1 MSLSVVRHLAQGRP
15 DHGFPGSRDV
25 YARITAEIVAAIEA
39 GADDYSMPWH
49 HDGAATARPI
59 NVASGKRYRGVN
71 VLALWVAAHSPGYP
85 TGLWGTYRQW
95 RELGAQ
101 VRKGERSTT
110 VVFWKQIG
118 SAYSEDK
125 QDDAVDER
133 PRFLARGYPV
143 FNQAQVDGYVAE
155 PARQLPEAERIA
167 CAEAFYANLGIATLH
182 GGDEAFYRPSTD
194 TVHMP
199 PFGTFKEG
207 AAYYS
212 VLYHEGVHATA
223 APHRLDRDLSSRFGS
238 EAYAMEEVV
247 ADSGSCMLLADL
259 GIAARPRP
267 DHAAYIASWLKV
279 LRTTHR
285 RSSPRP
291 ARPRRPPIGCTPSNR
306 KPRSLRP
313 PDDGGDGG
321 VLLPSRLRR
330 LARGQPLLGRA
341 RPVQKGEVLARE
353 RPLLPYMPSG
363 VFAELRDERLEI
375 ATLAAR
381 SLPRPGA
388 AAAAAIS
395 SRMSRWVV

>member
-1 MSLSVVRHLAQGRP
+1 MASQDRAE
-15 DHGFPGSRDV
+15 V

-39 GADDYSMPWH
+39 GTDDYHMPWH

-71 VLALWVAAHSPGYP
+71 VLALWVAAHSAGYP

-95 RELGAQ
+95 HELSAQ

-167 CAEAFYANLGIATLH
+167 YAEAFYANLRITTVH
-182 GGDEAFYRPSTD
+182 GGDEAFFRPSTD

-199 PFGTFKEG
+199 PFGAFKDA

-212 VLYHEGVHATA
+212 VLYHEGIYATA
-223 APHRLDRDLSSRFGS
+223 APHRLDRDLSGRFGS
-238 EAYAMEEVV
+238 EATPWKRWSPTRDHACCWPISASRHDLAPISGLYRIVV
-247 ADSGSCMLLADL
+247 EGAQERPIGDL
-259 GIAARPRP
+259 HRGQQGPGGRRLDARP
-267 DHAAYIASWLKV
+267 ATAS
-279 LRTTHR
+279 
-285 RSSPRP
+285 
-291 ARPRRPPIGCTPSNR
+291 
-306 KPRSLRP
+306 
-313 PDDGGDGG
+313 
-321 VLLPSRLRR
+321 
-330 LARGQPLLGRA
+330 RGR
-341 RPVQKGEVLARE
+341 
-353 RPLLPYMPSG
+353 
-363 VFAELRDERLEI
+363 
-375 ATLAAR
+375 
-381 SLPRPGA
+381 
-388 AAAAAIS
+388 
-395 SRMSRWVV
+395 

>member
-1 MSLSVVRHLAQGRP
+1 MASQDRA
-15 DHGFPGSRDV
+15 DV

-223 APHRLDRDLSSRFGS
+223 APHRLDRELSGRFGS

-247 ADSGSCMLLADL
+247 ADAGACMLLADL

-279 LRTTHR
+279 LKND
-285 RSSPRP
+285 
-291 ARPRRPPIGCTPSNR
+291 PS
-306 KPRSLRP
+306 
-313 PDDGGDGG
+313 
-321 VLLPSRLRR
+321 
-330 LARGQPLLGRA
+330 AI
-341 RPVQKGEVLARE
+341 
-353 RPLLPYMPSG
+353 
-363 VFAELRDERLEI
+363 F
-375 ATLAAR
+375 TAA
-381 SLPRPGA
+381 SKAQA
-388 AAAAAIS
+388 AADWMHAQQPQAAVATAA
-395 SRMSRWVV
+395 